1 MIKPQ
6 LELAIAITM
15 IKYISSWVFEV
26 QGLAELSLLIPGFKG
41 GDDLCLFILPERS
54 AQVSRI
60 LLIVELDK

>member
-6 LELAIAITM
+6 LELAIAITV

-41 GDDLCLFILPERS
+41 GDGLCLFILPERS
-54 AQVSRI
+54 S
-60 LLIVELDK
+60 